1 MRRICKDQLV
11 REIWDSRA
19 EQIQSIMAEKGWI
32 SCPYTYENFKQD
44 MMRRELLVDERTI
57 RTKWELL
64 VSTGVIRET
73 AKNRGEIAFVAFKD
87 LMPSRSRIVLLDL
100 INNAEN
106 ATVYSEKVR
115 A

>member
-32 SCPYTYENFKQD
+32 SCPYTFENFKTD
-44 MMRRELLVDERTI
+44 MLRRELLVDERTI
-57 RTKWELL
+57 RTKWDLL
-64 VSTGVIRET
+64 VYTGVLRET
-73 AKNRGEIAFVAFKD
+73 GKGRAEIAFSAFKD

-106 ATVYSEKVR
+106 AIVCSEKVK

>member
-64 VSTGVIRET
+64 VSTGVLRET
-73 AKNRGEIAFVAFKD
+73 AKNRGELAFVAFRD
-87 LMPSRSRIVLLDL
+87 LMPSRSRLILLNL
-100 INNAEN
+100 IEETKTASSH
-106 ATVYSEKVR
+106 AEKVR

>member
-1 MRRICKDQLV
+1 
-11 REIWDSRA
+11 
-19 EQIQSIMAEKGWI
+19 MAEKGWI

-64 VSTGVIRET
+64 VSTGVLRET
-73 AKNRGEIAFVAFKD
+73 AKNRGELAFVAFRD
-87 LMPSRSRIVLLDL
+87 LMPSRSRLILLNL
-100 INNAEN
+100 IEETKPASSH
-106 ATVYSEKVR
+106 AEKVR